1 MDGNHRGEIFFDNHR
16 FVVMILQLAVIF
28 FYLAVGELIVWLTG
42 VPVPSSI
49 IGMVLLAASLCSGVL
64 DIRRVDRVAD
74 FLVRNLGFFFVPAGV
89 GLINCFGLV
98 SDEWVPIVVAAV
110 VSTFLVIAATG
121 WSHQM
126 VRRFLSRRS
135 SRSSCSENGISH

>member
-1 MDGNHRGEIFFDNHR
+1 
-16 FVVMILQLAVIF
+16 MILQLAVIF
-28 FYLAVGELIVWLTG
+28 FYLALGELIVWLTG

-49 IGMVLLAASLCSGVL
+49 IGMVLLAASLSSGLL

-89 GLINCFGLV
+89 GLINCFGLI
-98 SDEWVPIVVAAV
+98 SAEWLPIVVAAV

-121 WSHQM
+121 WSHQT

-135 SRSSCSENGISH
+135 SAHHASADHGLSH